1 MAASNDDQLDGD
13 WGKLP
18 AELFNLIAQSLD
30 VTVDVRL
37 AACSKTL
44 CRHVADNMNLHH
56 WDGPCL
62 LMPDSAHWHYDDSSA
77 HHTVYHVVPLDHPR
91 RTAILPFMDNRFW
104 VGMNGDWIAGVDS
117 GGNWFLANIYTHQEI
132 SLPSSETC
140 NIFREEWIGFP
151 DLPPERY
158 MTYGRAMFLLKIVIC
173 EVPTKA
179 GHYSDY
185 KLIALFN
192 SGLAYLANGSQEWRL
207 FSLASWGVDYSDA
220 IEHNGFIVAV
230 DGWTGTTYCWDQS
243 QAASVPSLAV
253 LSSPLEAPSGSAL
266 ISLAAAPAS
275 PAAPTPT
282 PAARS
287 SPVAAPPK
295 DAMQKQTRSN
305 VNEQL
310 RLRTVD
316 CTCPLHRP
324 EFRIQRNSLAKK
336 PKVTGRRDAAIQRC
350 ILKGRGKGRPKRV
363 GHSADP
369 PQPSRFYVQ
378 LDGNDD
384 MYMLVIPREFKQCL
398 KGILPRPIKLKTSVG
413 CAWYVHIDEYQGEL
427 VLKDGWFGFAEAHEL
442 QLDDLL
448 VFEFLTA
455 PSCSELQISPDPSP
469 SISPESSLYTTGVH
483 HRSDYAAW
491 TPSSTDAATSHLK
504 TPLRRR
510 GIPDSLGPWLQW
522 RYVSPESL
530 ALPCSNKKLKLGE
543 SLSWK
548 ETSVEPAPVC
558 KVFGRIDEENT
569 PDSFCKVLC
578 TSELEVISIPSRVL
592 PWFYGGCPESIN
604 LKMSTACTWIVDL
617 KQQDG
622 NVLMDKGWPEFVK
635 AHDLKVGYLLTF
647 KKLDTKSLQVLIF
660 GYNCYMASSINFN
673 QFLEKEKLKSN
684 GSNFTDW
691 FRHVRIFLN
700 GGNLQYVLDAPLGD
714 PPAETETDEVK
725 NVYATRKT
733 RYSQVQCAIL
743 CSLESDLQKRFE
755 HHDPHELIKELK
767 TIFET
772 HAAVEC
778 YEASKHFF
786 SCMMEEG
793 SSISEHMLVMTGH
806 AKKLSDLGIVIPN
819 RLGINRVLQSL
830 PPSYKNFVMNY
841 NMQNMNKEF
850 PELFGM
856 LKAAEIEIKKEHQV
870 LMVNKTTS
878 FKKQGKSKGKFKKG
892 GKKAATPP
900 MKPKNG
906 PKPDAECYYCKEK
919 GHWKRNCSKYLAD
932 LKSGLVKKKKEGIS
946 DIHVIDVYLTSSRS
960 STWVFDTGSV
970 AHICN
975 SKQELKNKRQ
985 LLKDEVTM
993 RVGNGSKVNVIAVG
1007 TLPLHLPSGLV
1018 LSLNNCYYVPAL
1030 SMNIIS
1036 GSCLMQDGYSFKSEN
1051 NGCSIF
1057 MNNIFYGRAPQKNG
1071 LFLLDLDS
1079 SNTHIHNIDAKRI
1092 KLNDNSTYM
1101 WHCRLGHIGVKR
1113 MKKLHTDGLL
1123 ESLDFESLDR
1133 CEACLMGKMTKTP
1146 FSGMM
1151 ERATDLLEIIH
1162 TDVCG
1167 PMSVA
1172 SRGGYRYVLTFTD
1185 DLSRYGYIYLM
1196 KHKSET
1202 FEKFKEFQSEVENQR
1217 NKKIKFLRSDR
1228 GGEYLSYEFGMHLKK
1243 CGILSQLT
1251 PPGTPQRNGV
1261 SERRNR
1267 TLLDMVRSM
1276 MSLTDLPL
1284 SFWSYALETAA
1295 FTLNRAPSKS
1305 VETTPY
1311 ELWFNKKP
1319 KLSFLKVWGCE
1330 AYVKRLQPDK
1340 LEPKAE
1346 KCVFIGYPKETIGYT
1361 FYHRSEGKIFV
1372 AKNGTFLE
1380 KEFLTK
1386 EVTGR
1391 KVELDEIEES
1401 LLVDQSSAVPENVP
1415 VPPTPATEEA
1425 NDNDHETSNETA
1437 TEPRRSTRDR
1447 ATPDWYDPCLNV
1459 MIVDNNDEDPATYE
1473 EAMMSPDSNK
1483 WQEAMKSEMG
1493 SMYDNKVWTLVE
1505 LPDSRKAVE
1514 NKWIFK
1520 RKTDADGNIT
1530 VYKARLVAKG
1540 FRQIQG
1546 VDYDETF
1553 SPVAKLKSVRI
1564 LLAIAAFFDY
1574 EIWQMDVK
1582 TAFLNGD
1589 IEEEL
1594 YMVQP
1599 KGFVDPKNADKVC
1612 KLQRSIYGL
1621 KQASR
1626 SWNRRFDKVIKD
1638 FGFIQCHGEA
1648 CIYKKV
1654 SGSSVAFLILYVDDI
1669 LLIGNDIELLSSVK
1683 GYLNNSFSMKDLGEA
1698 SYILGIK
1705 IYRDRSRRLI
1715 GLSQSTYLD
1724 KILKKFRM
1732 DESKKGFLPMLPGKV
1747 LSKTQGPATAEER
1760 ERMSQIPYA
1769 SAVGSIMYAM
1779 LCTRPDIAHAV
1790 SLTSR
1795 YQSDPGIEHWTAV
1808 KNILKYLKRTKDMF
1822 LCYGGDQELVVTSYT
1837 DASWNTD
1844 PDDSKSQSGYVFI
1857 LNGAAVSWA
1866 SSKQCTV
1873 AKSSTESEYI
1883 AASEASSEAV
1893 WMKRFIVELGVV
1905 PSALDPLVIYCDNMG
1920 AIANAQEPRSH
1931 KRLKHIKLRYH
1942 SIREYIEDGEV
1953 KICKVHTDLNVADPL
1968 TKALPRAKHD
1978 QHQNAMGVRNHQ
1990 GRWSPH
1996 GTPPP
2001 WPANPSGGGVPS
2013 GLPLRGPATPPME

>member
-1 MAASNDDQLDGD
+1 
-13 WGKLP
+13 
-18 AELFNLIAQSLD
+18 
-30 VTVDVRL
+30 
-37 AACSKTL
+37 
-44 CRHVADNMNLHH
+44 
-56 WDGPCL
+56 
-62 LMPDSAHWHYDDSSA
+62 
-77 HHTVYHVVPLDHPR
+77 
-91 RTAILPFMDNRFW
+91 
-104 VGMNGDWIAGVDS
+104 
-117 GGNWFLANIYTHQEI
+117 
-132 SLPSSETC
+132 
-140 NIFREEWIGFP
+140 
-151 DLPPERY
+151 
-158 MTYGRAMFLLKIVIC
+158 
-173 EVPTKA
+173 
-179 GHYSDY
+179 
-185 KLIALFN
+185 
-192 SGLAYLANGSQEWRL
+192 
-207 FSLASWGVDYSDA
+207 
-220 IEHNGFIVAV
+220 
-230 DGWTGTTYCWDQS
+230 
-243 QAASVPSLAV
+243 
-253 LSSPLEAPSGSAL
+253 
-266 ISLAAAPAS
+266 
-275 PAAPTPT
+275 
-282 PAARS
+282 
-287 SPVAAPPK
+287 
-295 DAMQKQTRSN
+295 
-305 VNEQL
+305 
-310 RLRTVD
+310 
-316 CTCPLHRP
+316 
-324 EFRIQRNSLAKK
+324 
-336 PKVTGRRDAAIQRC
+336 
-350 ILKGRGKGRPKRV
+350 
-363 GHSADP
+363 
-369 PQPSRFYVQ
+369 
-378 LDGNDD
+378 
-384 MYMLVIPREFKQCL
+384 
-398 KGILPRPIKLKTSVG
+398 
-413 CAWYVHIDEYQGEL
+413 
-427 VLKDGWFGFAEAHEL
+427 
-442 QLDDLL
+442 
-448 VFEFLTA
+448 
-455 PSCSELQISPDPSP
+455 
-469 SISPESSLYTTGVH
+469 
-483 HRSDYAAW
+483 
-491 TPSSTDAATSHLK
+491 
-504 TPLRRR
+504 
-510 GIPDSLGPWLQW
+510 
-522 RYVSPESL
+522 
-530 ALPCSNKKLKLGE
+530 
-543 SLSWK
+543 
-548 ETSVEPAPVC
+548 
-558 KVFGRIDEENT
+558 
-569 PDSFCKVLC
+569 
-578 TSELEVISIPSRVL
+578 
-592 PWFYGGCPESIN
+592 
-604 LKMSTACTWIVDL
+604 
-617 KQQDG
+617 
-622 NVLMDKGWPEFVK
+622 
-635 AHDLKVGYLLTF
+635 
-647 KKLDTKSLQVLIF
+647 
-660 GYNCYMASSINFN
+660 
-673 QFLEKEKLKSN
+673 
-684 GSNFTDW
+684 
-691 FRHVRIFLN
+691 
-700 GGNLQYVLDAPLGD
+700 
-714 PPAETETDEVK
+714 
-725 NVYATRKT
+725 
-733 RYSQVQCAIL
+733 
-743 CSLESDLQKRFE
+743 
-755 HHDPHELIKELK
+755 
-767 TIFET
+767 
-772 HAAVEC
+772 
-778 YEASKHFF
+778 
-786 SCMMEEG
+786 
-793 SSISEHMLVMTGH
+793 MLVMTGH

-932 LKSGLVKKKKEGIS
+932 LKSGLVKKKKE
-946 DIHVIDVYLTSSRS
+946 
-960 STWVFDTGSV
+960 
-970 AHICN
+970 
-975 SKQELKNKRQ
+975 
-985 LLKDEVTM
+985 DEVTM

-1330 AYVKRLQPDK
+1330 AYVKKLQPDK

-1594 YMVQP
+1594 YM
-1599 KGFVDPKNADKVC
+1599 
-1612 KLQRSIYGL
+1612 RSIYGL

-1648 CIYKKV
+1648 CIYKKDQAPEPGFCWKKHRRTQYFGRSAVEGNFTKIPIFPDDGGPEGEEERATVGPDHRAARPRPWPRHPMLWGAHDPSPPFLRVLLRPENLSHRGILTKGYSRLCGAESTERKELSGGQESAGEIPSRRGKSTPSPSSSSGTSSPSSSSSSPPSTPPSPPLHLVIAVAIRLRMLARGIITSIESFIETACQHLLLLVGFDTLIYRKYYDTPPILVGHQDYFLAPLPGSEALLQHLENSESEAFRKERDELEEIFRRQPILKHDLPVEDLGTTPPPKEDPVFDLKPLPDNLKYAHIDDKKIYPVIISSKLSEIEEERLLEILKKHRGAIGYTLDDLKGISPSICQHAINMEEDAKPVVEHQRRLIPKMKEVVRNEVLKLLEAGIIYPIADSRWV
-1654 SGSSVAFLILYVDDI
+1654 SPVHCVPKKGGMTVVPNDNDELIPQRIVVGYRMCIDFRKVNKVTKKDHYPLPFIDQMLERCSWMIFLSMGI
-1669 LLIGNDIELLSSVK
+1669 LLIIACETSIKFCRDVKKLTLFLIGRNATLWLMKELCWDIKFQREVLKLIELKLKQLRRCPIQGMLKVFVVFLVMLGFIGDLLKISLKFQSLLLIFFKKIPYIVDSK
-1683 GYLNNSFSMKDLGEA
+1683 VTIHTDHAAIRYLMTKKDA
-1698 SYILGIK
+1698 K
-1705 IYRDRSRRLI
+1705 PRLI
-1715 GLSQSTYLD
+1715 RWVLLLQEFDLHIIDRKGDNPVADNLSRLENIAYDPVPVNDSFPNEQLAVIKGALPPVLD
-1724 KILKKFRM
+1724 LDSFPCVEEAIRVADEFCDQYRALRREVEILQEENQRLRRM
-1732 DESKKGFLPMLPGKV
+1732 LEYYSNP
-1747 LSKTQGPATAEER
+1747 S
-1760 ERMSQIPYA
+1760 
-1769 SAVGSIMYAM
+1769 
-1779 LCTRPDIAHAV
+1779 TRPSPPHSGNNESFQV
-1790 SLTSR
+1790 LV
-1795 YQSDPGIEHWTAV
+1795 QNCKIE
-1808 KNILKYLKRTKDMF
+1808 KLKLKEIL
-1822 LCYGGDQELVVTSYT
+1822 
-1837 DASWNTD
+1837 
-1844 PDDSKSQSGYVFI
+1844 
-1857 LNGAAVSWA
+1857 
-1866 SSKQCTV
+1866 
-1873 AKSSTESEYI
+1873 
-1883 AASEASSEAV
+1883 
-1893 WMKRFIVELGVV
+1893 MKRE
-1905 PSALDPLVIYCDNMG
+1905 
-1920 AIANAQEPRSH
+1920 
-1931 KRLKHIKLRYH
+1931 K
-1942 SIREYIEDGEV
+1942 
-1953 KICKVHTDLNVADPL
+1953 
-1968 TKALPRAKHD
+1968 
-1978 QHQNAMGVRNHQ
+1978 
-1990 GRWSPH
+1990 
-1996 GTPPP
+1996 
-2001 WPANPSGGGVPS
+2001 NPSPPS
-2013 GLPLRGPATPPME
+2013 PKE